1 MRIYLDHNATTPLH
15 PAALEEMT
23 RVLRDVPGN
32 PSSTHQE
39 GSEAKRVVERARQR
53 IAALLGAEARELVFT
68 GGATEA
74 NNLALAGLSSV
85 LGERGRHIVST
96 AVEHPSV
103 EEPLLRLEAQG
114 FQVTRLGVDS
124 DGRIDLGALE
134 RALRPDTGLVSVIWA
149 NNETGVLQD
158 VDAIAECT
166 HARGA
171 LLHVDA
177 TQAVG
182 KVPVRVDRV
191 PVDFLSTS
199 AHKFGGPKGV
209 GLLALRHPALPEA
222 LVRGG
227 PQERRLRGGTHNV
240 AGIAGFGAAAEAAR
254 GELDARVRRYAALR
268 DRLWEGIEAK
278 VPFVRRNGHPER
290 VLPNTLNVEFCGA
303 QGDVLLEIL
312 DLEGIAVSAGA
323 ACASGSIDPSSVLT
337 AMGRSPE
344 EARASLRFSVGEGND
359 EAQIDRVLAGLPD
372 WVARTR
378 PTGVATPAGAAK

>member
-15 PAALEEMT
+15 PEALEVMT
-23 RVLRDVPGN
+23 RVLREVPGN

-39 GSEAKRVVERARQR
+39 GSEAKRVVETARAQL
-53 IAALLGAEARELVFT
+53 ASLLGAEPRELIFT

-74 NNLALAGLSSV
+74 NNLALAGLAPV
-85 LGERGRHIVST
+85 LAARGRHLVST

-103 EEPLLRLEAQG
+103 EEPLRRLEGAG
-114 FQVTRLGVDS
+114 FSVTRLGVDA
-124 DGRIDLGALE
+124 DGRLELDALDD
-134 RALRPDTGLVSVIWA
+134 ALRDDTALVSVIWA

-158 VDAIAECT
+158 VEAIAARC
-166 HARGA
+166 HARGT

-182 KVPVRVDRV
+182 KVAVRVDRV
-191 PVDFLSTS
+191 AVDVLSTS

-209 GLLALRHPALPEA
+209 GLLALRCDAVPEA
-222 LVRGG
+222 FVRGG

-240 AGIAGFGAAAEAAR
+240 AGIAGFGAAAAAAERELSER
-254 GELDARVRRYAALR
+254 GRRYAALR
-268 DRLWEGIEAK
+268 DRLWTGIEAK
-278 VPFVRRNGHPER
+278 VPNVRRNGHPEF
-290 VLPNTLNVEFCGA
+290 VLPNTVNVEFCGA
-303 QGDVLLEIL
+303 EGDVLLEIL

-337 AMGRSPE
+337 AMGRSPD

-359 EAQIDRVLAGLPD
+359 EGQIDRVLGGLPD

-378 PTGVATPAGAAK
+378 PGSVGAAS

>member
-1 MRIYLDHNATTPLH
+1 MRVYLDHNATTPLH
-15 PAALEEMT
+15 PDALEAMT

-39 GSEAKRVVERARQR
+39 GSEARRVVESAREQ
-53 IAALLGAEARELVFT
+53 IAALLGAEPRELIFT

-74 NNLALAGLSSV
+74 NNLALAGLAAA
-85 LGERGRHIVST
+85 LRGRGRHIVST
-96 AVEHPSV
+96 TVEHPSV
-103 EEPLLRLEAQG
+103 EEPLRRLEAEG
-114 FQVTRLGVDS
+114 AEVTRLGVD
-124 DGRIDLGALE
+124 DNGRVDLEAV
-134 RALRPDTGLVSVIWA
+134 RDALREDTTLVSVIWA

-158 VDAIAECT
+158 VAALAECA

-182 KVPVRVDRV
+182 KIPVRVDRV
-191 PVDFLSTS
+191 PVDFLSSS

-209 GLLALRHPALPEA
+209 GLLAVRHEALPEA
-222 LVRGG
+222 FVRGG

-240 AGIAGFGAAAEAAR
+240 AGIAGFGAAAAAAHA
-254 GELDARVRRYAALR
+254 ELDARGERYAALR
-268 DRLWEGIEAK
+268 DRLWMGIEEK
-278 VPFVRRNGHPER
+278 VPAVRRNGHVDH
-290 VLPNTLNVEFCGA
+290 VLPNTLNVEFRGA

-359 EAQIDRVLAGLPD
+359 AAQIDRVLAGLPE

-378 PTGVATPAGAAK
+378 PAGSTT